1 MNNASRGESM
11 SLLAIWRRTDEPGH
25 DVVQLKQ
32 TDVGWH
38 LNGAAVYLSDA
49 GPARLDY
56 TVQLAEDWTTKSGTV
71 RGFIGSQSVD
81 LTIIHNVTGVR
92 SETGIR
98 NETGWTVNGQ
108 RQPAVQSMVDLDYS
122 FTPATNL
129 QQIRRMNLKVGDKA
143 DFPVAWLVAGAS
155 SLVVLP
161 QIYHRVS
168 ETEYIYE
175 APTVPYRATLL
186 IPEAGFAQDYPD
198 GWVFETGNAGR
209 AL

>member
-1 MNNASRGESM
+1 MNNESRGESM

-25 DVVQLKQ
+25 DAAQLKQ
-32 TDVGWH
+32 TDLGWL

-49 GPARLDY
+49 GPAHLDY
-56 TVQLAEDWTTKSGTV
+56 TVQLAEDWTTRSGSV
-71 RGFIGSQSVD
+71 RGFIGPLSVD
-81 LTIIHNVTGVR
+81 LTIIR
-92 SETGIR
+92 DEI
-98 NETGWTVNGQ
+98 GWTVNGQ

-143 DFPVAWLVAGAS
+143 DLPVAWLVAGAS

-186 IPEAGFAQDYPD
+186 IPEAGFAEDYPD

-209 AL
+209 AR

>member
-1 MNNASRGESM
+1 M

-25 DVVQLKQ
+25 DVVQLTQ
-32 TDVGWH
+32 TDLGWH

-56 TVQLAEDWTTKSGTV
+56 TVQLAEDWTTKSGSV

-81 LTIIHNVTGVR
+81 LTIIHN
-92 SETGIR
+92 ETGIR

-108 RQPAVQSMVDLDYS
+108 PQPAVQSMVDLDYG

-129 QQIRRMNLKVGDKA
+129 QQICRMNLKVGDKA
-143 DFPVAWLVAGAS
+143 DFPVAWLVAGVS

-161 QIYHRVS
+161 QTYHRVS
-168 ETEYIYE
+168 ETKYIYE

>member
-1 MNNASRGESM
+1 M

-25 DVVQLKQ
+25 DAAQLKQ
-32 TDVGWH
+32 TDLGWL

-49 GPARLDY
+49 GPACLDY
-56 TVQLAEDWTTKSGTV
+56 TVQLAEDWTTRSGSV

-81 LTIIHNVTGVR
+81 LTIIR
-92 SETGIR
+92 D
-98 NETGWTVNGQ
+98 ETGWTVNGQ
-108 RQPAVQSMVDLDYS
+108 QQPVVQSTVDLDYS

-143 DFPVAWLVAGAS
+143 DLPVAWLVAGAS

-186 IPEAGFAQDYPD
+186 IPEAGFAEDYPD

>member
-1 MNNASRGESM
+1 MNNESRGESM
-11 SLLAIWRRTDEPGH
+11 SPIAIWRRTDEPGH

-32 TDVGWH
+32 TDLGW
-38 LNGAAVYLSDA
+38 LLDGAAVYLSDA

-56 TVQLAEDWTTKSGTV
+56 TVQLAEDWTTKSGSV

-81 LTIIHNVTGVR
+81 LTILRDEI
-92 SETGIR
+92 
-98 NETGWTVNGQ
+98 GWTVNGQ
-108 RQPAVQSMVDLDYS
+108 WQPAVQSMVDLDYS

-129 QQIRRMNLKVGDKA
+129 QQIRRMNLKIGDKA
-143 DFPVAWLVAGAS
+143 DFPAAWLVAGTS

-161 QIYHRVS
+161 QSYHRVS

-186 IPEAGFAQDYPD
+186 ISEAGFAQDYPD
-198 GWVFETGNAGR
+198 GWVFETGNPGR

>member
-1 MNNASRGESM
+1 MNNESRGESM

-25 DVVQLKQ
+25 DAAQLKQ
-32 TDVGWH
+32 TDLGWL

-56 TVQLAEDWTTKSGTV
+56 TVQLAEDWTTRSGSV
-71 RGFIGSQSVD
+71 RGFIGPQSVD
-81 LTIIHNVTGVR
+81 LTIIR
-92 SETGIR
+92 D
-98 NETGWTVNGQ
+98 ETGWTVNGQ

-186 IPEAGFAQDYPD
+186 IPEAGFAEDYPD

>member
-1 MNNASRGESM
+1 MRDVSTRYLAQDGRTRARCRAAKADRPRLALEWSRCIPVGCG
-11 SLLAIWRRTDEPGH
+11 PGTFG
-25 DVVQLKQ
+25 LRCA
-32 TDVGWH
+32 TGR
-38 LNGAAVYLSDA
+38 
-49 GPARLDY
+49 RLDDQIRQRSR
-56 TVQLAEDWTTKSGTV
+56 VH
-71 RGFIGSQSVD
+71 RSQSVD
-81 LTIIHNVTGVR
+81 LTI
-92 SETGIR
+92 IR

-143 DFPVAWLVAGAS
+143 DFPVAWLVAGVS

-161 QIYHRVS
+161 QTYHRVS

-186 IPEAGFAQDYPD
+186 IPEAGFAEDYPD

-209 AL
+209 AV

>member
-1 MNNASRGESM
+1 M

>member
-1 MNNASRGESM
+1 MT
-11 SLLAIWRRTDEPGH
+11 LLAIWRRTDEPGH
-25 DVVQLKQ
+25 DVAQLTQ
-32 TDVGWH
+32 ADPGWL

-56 TVQLAEDWTTKSGTV
+56 TVQLAEDWTTKSGSV

-81 LTIIHNVTGVR
+81 LTII
-92 SETGIR
+92 R
-98 NETGWTVNGQ
+98 NEVGWTVNGQ
-108 RQPAVQSMVDLDYS
+108 RQLAVQSMVDLDYG

-129 QQIRRMNLKVGDKA
+129 QQIRRMDLKVGDKA

-161 QIYHRVS
+161 QTYHRVS

-186 IPEAGFAQDYPD
+186 IPDAGFAQDYPD
-198 GWVFETGNAGR
+198 GWVFEAGNASP